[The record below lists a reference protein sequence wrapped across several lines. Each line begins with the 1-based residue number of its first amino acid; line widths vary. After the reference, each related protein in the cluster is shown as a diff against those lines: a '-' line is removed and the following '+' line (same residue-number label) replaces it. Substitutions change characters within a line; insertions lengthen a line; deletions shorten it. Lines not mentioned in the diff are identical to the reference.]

1 VPADPTATTGQL
13 YNASTPPTWTASR
26 VVKVAA
32 FDAAGTRSAIVQ
44 RNYTITVAAVAA
56 PTVNPASGTFTGSVT
71 ATMTADPGTTIRF
84 TVGIG
89 TNVPADPTATTG
101 QVYNPAAPP
110 TWTASRVVKIR
121 AFNSSGV
128 ASTVVRRNYTIT
140 P

>member
-1 VPADPTATTGQL
+1 VYNPAA
-13 YNASTPPTWTASR
+13 PPTWTASR
-26 VVKVAA
+26 VVKIRA
-32 FDAAGTRSAIVQ
+32 FDASGTGSTVVQ
-44 RNYTITVAAVAA
+44 RNYTITTAAVAA
-56 PTVNPASGTFTGSVT
+56 PTVTPVSGAYTGSVT
-71 ATMTADPGTTIRF
+71 ATMTAGAGTTIRF

-121 AFNSSGV
+121 AFDSSGV
-128 ASTVVRRNYTIT
+128 ASAVVRRDYTIT